1 MVPRGDIEW
10 LEAGQSV
17 GTALDYVASQSE
29 NGGHSWYPVCHGG
42 LDEVIGIIS
51 VAKLIELGAASSE
64 SIESHVT
71 PAAFVPETLSGMEL
85 LEQLRAKSG
94 RMVFIVDEYGVV
106 QGLMTPRDLL
116 EAITGELKPGAHI
129 DAWATPQPDGA
140 WLLEGLMPINEM
152 KARLDID
159 DLPHEDK
166 ERYNTLAGLLLAEAG
181 RLPNIGDVIEC
192 AGWAFE
198 VIEME
203 GRRIDKVLARPVAA
217 AEETG
222 ASDGEHAAS

>member
-1 MVPRGDIEW
+1 
-10 LEAGQSV
+10 
-17 GTALDYVASQSE
+17 
-29 NGGHSWYPVCHGG
+29 
-42 LDEVIGIIS
+42 
-51 VAKLIELGAASSE
+51 
-64 SIESHVT
+64 
-71 PAAFVPETLSGMEL
+71 
-85 LEQLRAKSG
+85 
-94 RMVFIVDEYGVV
+94 
-106 QGLMTPRDLL
+106 
-116 EAITGELKPGAHI
+116 
-129 DAWATPQPDGA
+129 
-140 WLLEGLMPINEM
+140 MPINEM

-166 ERYNTLAGLLLAEAG
+166 GRYNTLAGLLLAEAG

-222 ASDGEHAAS
+222 ISDGEHAAS